1 MLNGE
6 ECVGKARNESSSSW
20 RSLQNRLSRPET
32 LEYKSDEILDTTDD
46 R

>member
-20 RSLQNRLSRPET
+20 RSLQNRLPRTATVEF
-32 LEYKSDEILDTTDD
+32 KSDETLDTTDD